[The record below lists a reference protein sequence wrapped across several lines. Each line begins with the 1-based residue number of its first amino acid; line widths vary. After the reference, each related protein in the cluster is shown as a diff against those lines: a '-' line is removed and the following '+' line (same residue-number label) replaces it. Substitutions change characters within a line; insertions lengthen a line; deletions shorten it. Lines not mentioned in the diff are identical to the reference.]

1 MIRSLLIALL
11 LPGVA
16 LAANYSEGS
25 NVKPWNLYGEEKA
38 TFSAKVVDTLC
49 ELTGDC
55 PDNCGD
61 GRRQL
66 GLLRSD
72 DNALIMPMKNRQAAF
87 TGAANDLQPYCGLA
101 VDVDGLMVGDE
112 EQTAVKFYM
121 VHFIRETG
129 AEKWKKA
136 SRWTK
141 DWNKA
146 NPDLKKVKGPWFRK
160 DPRVKAKIAET
171 GYLGLGLEIDKA
183 FVEYYLEE

>member
-1 MIRSLLIALL
+1 MVGGR
-11 LPGVA
+11 PG
-16 LAANYSEGS
+16 S
-25 NVKPWNLYGEEKA
+25 
-38 TFSAKVVDTLC
+38 
-49 ELTGDC
+49 
-55 PDNCGD
+55 
-61 GRRQL
+61 
-66 GLLRSD
+66 
-72 DNALIMPMKNRQAAF
+72 QA
-87 TGAANDLQPYCGLA
+87 
-101 VDVDGLMVGDE
+101 GDE

-121 VHFIRETG
+121 VQFIRETG

-141 DWNKA
+141 AWNKA